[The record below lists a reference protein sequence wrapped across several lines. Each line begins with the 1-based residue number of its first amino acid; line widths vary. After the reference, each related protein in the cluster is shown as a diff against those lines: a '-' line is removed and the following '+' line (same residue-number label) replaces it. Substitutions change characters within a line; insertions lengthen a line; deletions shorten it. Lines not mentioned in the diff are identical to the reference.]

1 MPRVDQLAA
10 SAPVLEKQ
18 TGRLAD
24 LFVHPNSA
32 DLMADIVARGVEPVY
47 ANAMMRSALQGQV
60 GQR

>member
-1 MPRVDQLAA
+1 M
-10 SAPVLEKQ
+10 LEKQ

-24 LFVHPNSA
+24 LFVHSNSA

-47 ANAMMRSALQGQV
+47 ANAMVRSALQGQV